1 MKKDIIKFILLT
13 LVIYN
18 IIPIINKIVPEST
31 NYTFLSDLWIVY
43 PLYSLII
50 SVLFC
55 KKCLD
60 TRAPIAEEYSV
71 PVFKGALS
79 TLWRPILGTAILSF
93 MSGLML
99 QVTTRQD
106 IPLSTFQQTS
116 LVTQAVV
123 VGALLLPALFVKNRP
138 SLGSVYKGALPLS
151 AAGFLLLPLIW
162 KAF

>member
-55 KKCLD
+55 KKVWLKNNGVN
-60 TRAPIAEEYSV
+60 IVSFIIYSNNV
-71 PVFKGALS
+71 Y
-79 TLWRPILGTAILSF
+79 IL
-93 MSGLML
+93 
-99 QVTTRQD
+99 
-106 IPLSTFQQTS
+106 
-116 LVTQAVV
+116 
-123 VGALLLPALFVKNRP
+123 
-138 SLGSVYKGALPLS
+138 
-151 AAGFLLLPLIW
+151 
-162 KAF
+162 

>member
-55 KKCLD
+55 KKYGLK
-60 TRAPIAEEYSV
+60 IMVS
-71 PVFKGALS
+71 
-79 TLWRPILGTAILSF
+79 ILLVLLFIFIYLILSIIGCF
-93 MSGLML
+93 IGNK
-99 QVTTRQD
+99 
-106 IPLSTFQQTS
+106 I
-116 LVTQAVV
+116 
-123 VGALLLPALFVKNRP
+123 KN
-138 SLGSVYKGALPLS
+138 S
-151 AAGFLLLPLIW
+151 
-162 KAF
+162 

>member
-55 KKCLD
+55 KKYGLKIMVSILLVLLFIPTMFIFYND
-60 TRAPIAEEYSV
+60 SV
-71 PVFKGALS
+71 LIFIFIYEIILFIKSKKDQLLKLIS
-79 TLWRPILGTAILSF
+79 TINCNLYVLKIYFIE
-93 MSGLML
+93 
-99 QVTTRQD
+99 
-106 IPLSTFQQTS
+106 
-116 LVTQAVV
+116 
-123 VGALLLPALFVKNRP
+123 K
-138 SLGSVYKGALPLS
+138 
-151 AAGFLLLPLIW
+151 
-162 KAF
+162 

>member
-55 KKCLD
+55 KKYGLKIMVSILLVLLFIPTMFIFYND
-60 TRAPIAEEYSV
+60 SVLIFIFIYPINS
-71 PVFKGALS
+71 FS
-79 TLWRPILGTAILSF
+79 TDYKNNVMATIVS
-93 MSGLML
+93 SGVSRKVLY
-99 QVTTRQD
+99 
-106 IPLSTFQQTS
+106 
-116 LVTQAVV
+116 
-123 VGALLLPALFVKNRP
+123 FVK
-138 SLGSVYKGALPLS
+138 LLS
-151 AAGFLLLPLIW
+151 ILLIRTMPLI
-162 KAF
+162 KEYINFSKRNLNYLVVFLVQVMRF

>member
-55 KKCLD
+55 KKYGLKIMVSILLVLLFIPTMFIFYND
-60 TRAPIAEEYSV
+60 SV
-71 PVFKGALS
+71 LIFIFIYL
-79 TLWRPILGTAILSF
+79 ILSIIGCF
-93 MSGLML
+93 IGNKINEIFTYKSKSINDVKTDEINIVYTIL
-99 QVTTRQD
+99 QEEAIVLWDSQ
-106 IPLSTFQQTS
+106 
-116 LVTQAVV
+116 
-123 VGALLLPALFVKNRP
+123 G
-138 SLGSVYKGALPLS
+138 
-151 AAGFLLLPLIW
+151 GFR
-162 KAF
+162 

>member
-55 KKCLD
+55 KKYGLK
-60 TRAPIAEEYSV
+60 IMVS
-71 PVFKGALS
+71 
-79 TLWRPILGTAILSF
+79 ILLVLLF
-93 MSGLML
+93 
-99 QVTTRQD
+99 
-106 IPLSTFQQTS
+106 IPTMFIFYNKF
-116 LVTQAVV
+116 A
-123 VGALLLPALFVKNRP
+123 F
-138 SLGSVYKGALPLS
+138 
-151 AAGFLLLPLIW
+151 FLAQMH
-162 KAF
+162 KF

>member
-55 KKCLD
+55 KKVWLKKIMVSILLVLLFIPTMFIFYND
-60 TRAPIAEEYSV
+60 SV
-71 PVFKGALS
+71 LIFIFIYL
-79 TLWRPILGTAILSF
+79 ILSIIGCF
-93 MSGLML
+93 IGNK
-99 QVTTRQD
+99 
-106 IPLSTFQQTS
+106 I
-116 LVTQAVV
+116 
-123 VGALLLPALFVKNRP
+123 KN
-138 SLGSVYKGALPLS
+138 S
-151 AAGFLLLPLIW
+151 
-162 KAF
+162 

>member
-55 KKCLD
+55 KKYGLKIMVSILFIPTMFIFYND
-60 TRAPIAEEYSV
+60 SV
-71 PVFKGALS
+71 LIFIFIYL
-79 TLWRPILGTAILSF
+79 ILSIIGCF
-93 MSGLML
+93 IGNK
-99 QVTTRQD
+99 
-106 IPLSTFQQTS
+106 I
-116 LVTQAVV
+116 
-123 VGALLLPALFVKNRP
+123 KN
-138 SLGSVYKGALPLS
+138 S
-151 AAGFLLLPLIW
+151 
-162 KAF
+162 